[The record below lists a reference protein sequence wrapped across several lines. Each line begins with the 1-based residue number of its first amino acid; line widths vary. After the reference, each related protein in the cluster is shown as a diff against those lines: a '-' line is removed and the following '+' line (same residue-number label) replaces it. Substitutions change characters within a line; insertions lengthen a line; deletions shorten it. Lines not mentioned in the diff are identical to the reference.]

1 MSHSELEFVTAPRLE
16 QDVLEHYQMIRFAP
30 IPEGTD
36 YDAHQ
41 KNIDQEFKRKL
52 SGYFLAWRRMMAVGI
67 HEHLSFSFWADKF
80 FQAYCSVLQEEQIR
94 FFEVTAQRSAG
105 FYIDKIVKRL
115 RVLFE
120 STSLTEEMHKL
131 NECYEKRIEK
141 LRESYRNTSQIYPDA
156 ADLKLELSLN
166 EGGNEIIDLRQL
178 ERFLSNFQK
187 SLAAEYW
194 YRTQAIYRFY
204 QIVRDD
210 VQQRYVI
217 HFYLS
222 FNRSLYADPL
232 FYCSVIERCWAQVTN
247 YMGTCSC
254 LSLTDQNSVV
264 DAEQMF
270 RIDRI
275 IQEDVQCPL
284 SALNS
289 MPENQT
295 GQFGLPNRIC
305 IYPKGFKW
313 FDGAPVRR

>member
-52 SGYFLAWRRMMAVGI
+52 SGYFSAWRRMMAVGI

-166 EGGNEIIDLRQL
+166 DGGNEIIDLRQL

-295 GQFGLPNRIC
+295 GRHGLANRIC

>member
-16 QDVLEHYQMIRFAP
+16 QDVLEHYQTIRFAP

-52 SGYFLAWRRMMAVGI
+52 SGYFSAWRRMMAVGI

-313 FDGAPVRR
+313 FDGAPVQR